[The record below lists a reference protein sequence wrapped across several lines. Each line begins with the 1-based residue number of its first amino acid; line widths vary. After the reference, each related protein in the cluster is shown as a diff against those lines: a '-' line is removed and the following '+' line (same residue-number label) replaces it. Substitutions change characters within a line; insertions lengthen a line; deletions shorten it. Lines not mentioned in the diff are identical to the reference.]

1 MDSERVI
8 LNAASSDFHPTILRL
23 ATAFGSSYRLRFD
36 LVVNLLSMKALT
48 EKRITIFGGSQWRP
62 FIHVHDI
69 ARCFILCMESPFE
82 KVSRQVFNAG
92 SDTMNFTIAQLA
104 AIICTS
110 IPGVKIEQVSNG
122 DKRNYCVSF
131 TKVRER
137 LGFTCEKRIEDSVL
151 EFKQLYEANQIGDY
165 RDRGYSNHEFL
176 RSWQAESGDR
186 TPTINLPITATL
198 RSLSQVSGITTEA
211 RNG

>member
-1 MDSERVI
+1 MSRWRRNDEDGVVVGADAGASART
-8 LNAASSDFHPTILRL
+8 AASGTPSTI
-23 ATAFGSSYRLRFD
+23 
-36 LVVNLLSMKALT
+36 MKKT
-48 EKRITIFGGSQWRP
+48 IT
-62 FIHVHDI
+62 
-69 ARCFILCMESPFE
+69 RCFILCMESPFE